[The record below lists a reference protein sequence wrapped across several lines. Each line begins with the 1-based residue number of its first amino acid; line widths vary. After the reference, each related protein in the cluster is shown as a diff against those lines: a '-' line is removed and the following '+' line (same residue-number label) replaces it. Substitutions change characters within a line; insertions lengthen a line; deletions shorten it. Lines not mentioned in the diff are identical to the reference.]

1 MSTKKTNKKTTEQ
14 RLNALEAGMRKIDDR
29 LLYITKAI
37 EKMDTKPDE
46 AYPYDRF
53 PNTREGVIGDII
65 ENFDFKKMS
74 DVMGYLDWKW
84 CGMNEPPSED
94 DLAKEAEKQ
103 LKDAFKHLDD
113 KEYDHYG
120 YRENRTGCGGFDV
133 WVCESKDGKRWAHL
147 KFVVEDWNVEPEDCK
162 EE

>member
-14 RLNALEAGMRKIDDR
+14 RLGALEAGMNKIDER
-29 LLYITKAI
+29 LTYITKAI
-37 EKMDTKPDE
+37 EKMDTQPDE
-46 AYPYDRF
+46 AYPDDRF

-84 CGMNEPPSED
+84 CGMDGPPSED
-94 DLAKEAEKQ
+94 VLMAEAEKQ
-103 LKDAFKHLDD
+103 LKKAFKYLDN

-120 YRENRTGCGGFDV
+120 YRENHTGCGGFDI
-133 WVCESKDGKRWAHL
+133 WVCESKDGKRWADL
-147 KFVVEDWNVEPEDCK
+147 KFVVDNWRVEPEDCK